1 MTKYSTKF
9 HHKYLG
15 FRRQTGKLLESQVR
29 LGIMAVYQ
37 NLANCGPFLPLLTP
51 FKLPSVPLLQ
61 PITNNQRKG
70 NSLQKRISYFFE
82 TF

>member
-1 MTKYSTKF
+1 MAKYSTKF

-15 FRRQTGKLLESQVR
+15 FRRQTGKLPESQVR

-51 FKLPSVPLLQ
+51 FKLRSFPFA
-61 PITNNQRKG
+61 TDNQQSKKRKFLAKK
-70 NSLQKRISYFFE
+70 NIRLF
-82 TF
+82 

>member
-1 MTKYSTKF
+1 MAKYSTKF

-15 FRRQTGKLLESQVR
+15 LRRQTGKLPESQVR

-51 FKLPSVPLLQ
+51 FKLPSFSLFPLQLT
-61 PITNNQRKG
+61 IDNQRKG
-70 NSLQKRISYFFE
+70 NSLEKKNIKLY
-82 TF
+82 